1 MTAKITT
8 LAAIAVTVAATLL
21 PPPRIRLESP
31 RVLYTIAMYKAA
43 MGDTAA
49 ALKLVRRAEASQN
62 AIKSSSPATHSA
74 SAVAVSCPD
83 RL

>member
-1 MTAKITT
+1 
-8 LAAIAVTVAATLL
+8 
-21 PPPRIRLESP
+21 
-31 RVLYTIAMYKAA
+31 MYKAA